1 MGASILPVTI
11 HKGKLY
17 FLFGKERA
25 IDENTGWSDFGG
37 GTDAKETFLQ
47 TAVREGCEE
56 MTGFL
61 GSDSDV
67 KQMLTKCGTFNIDY
81 ESPGSKY
88 GVYRVHI
95 FPTTYNEFLPFY
107 YNNNQR
113 FLQKR
118 LDPKVIKNSKI
129 FEKAEIKWICIDDI
143 AKMRKEFR
151 SFYQNIV
158 DLILAN
164 RAKIDAFIRKNNISK
179 KNHLKKNGIKTG
191 TKTNY
196 IYKKNHLKKN
206 NKNRTRK
213 QKK

>member
-47 TAVREGCEE
+47 TAVREGGEE
-56 MTGFL
+56 LTGFL
-61 GSDSDV
+61 GSDADL
-67 KQMLTKCGTFNIDY
+67 KHMLTKSGTFKIDY
-81 ESPGSKY
+81 ENPGSKY

-95 FPTTYNEFLPFY
+95 FPIVYNEFLPFY

-118 LDPKVIKNSKI
+118 LDPKIIKDSKI
-129 FEKAEIKWICIDDI
+129 FEKAEIKWICIDEI
-143 AKMRKEFR
+143 IKMKKEFR

-158 DLILAN
+158 DLILAK
-164 RAKIDAFIRKNNISK
+164 RGEIDAFIRK
-179 KNHLKKNGIKTG
+179 T
-191 TKTNY
+191 Y
-196 IYKKNHLKKN
+196 IYKKNHLKKTRSFK
-206 NKNRTRK
+206 KNHLKKSRK
-213 QKK
+213 NTKGMK

>member
-11 HKGKLY
+11 HQGKLY

-47 TAVREGCEE
+47 TAVREGGEE
-56 MTGFL
+56 LTGFL
-61 GSDSDV
+61 GSDADL
-67 KQMLTKCGTFNIDY
+67 KHMLTKSGTFKIDY
-81 ESPGSKY
+81 ENPGSKY

-95 FPTTYNEFLPFY
+95 FPIVYNEFLPFY

-118 LDPKVIKNSKI
+118 LDPKIIKDSKI
-129 FEKAEIKWICIDDI
+129 FEKAEIKWICIDEI
-143 AKMRKEFR
+143 VKMKKEFR

-164 RAKIDAFIRKNNISK
+164 RAKIDAFIRK
-179 KNHLKKNGIKTG
+179 T
-191 TKTNY
+191 Y
-196 IYKKNHLKKN
+196 IYKKNHLKKRMSFKKSKKGIKTRRN
-206 NKNRTRK
+206 NN

>member
-11 HKGKLY
+11 HKGKLH
-17 FLFGKERA
+17 FLFGKERT

-56 MTGFL
+56 LTGFI
-61 GSDSDV
+61 GSETDI
-67 KQMLTKCGTFNIDY
+67 KHMLTKCGTFNIDY
-81 ESPGSKY
+81 ENPDSKY
-88 GVYRVHI
+88 GVYRTHI

-143 AKMRKEFR
+143 SKMKKDFR
-151 SFYQNIV
+151 TFYQNIV

-164 RAKIDAFIRKNNISK
+164 RAKIDAFIRKNISK
-179 KNHLKKNGIKTG
+179 KNHLKKTT
-191 TKTNY
+191 TKKY
-196 IYKKNHLKKN
+196 IYKKNHLKKT
-206 NKNRTRK
+206 KSY
-213 QKK
+213 KKK